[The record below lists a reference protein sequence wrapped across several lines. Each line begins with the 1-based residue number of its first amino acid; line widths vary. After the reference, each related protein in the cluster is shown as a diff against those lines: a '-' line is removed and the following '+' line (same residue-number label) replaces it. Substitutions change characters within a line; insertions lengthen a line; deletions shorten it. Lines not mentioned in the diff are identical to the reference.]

1 MNLRQRLL
9 VPPAKRVRLTDRDP
23 GDTIGL
29 EKGSETDT
37 MLAQNIARLDELQ
50 YLMYAEHRRALL
62 VVLQG
67 IDASGKDGTIRHV
80 MGGLNP
86 QGCRV
91 SAFKVPVGEEVEH
104 DFLWRVHRAVPA
116 RGDIAIFNRSHYEEV
131 LVARVRKLVS
141 KDVWSKR
148 YDQINAFERMLVE
161 NGTIVVKFFL
171 HISKAEQKRRFE
183 ERLDDPTKQWKLSP
197 GDFEDRKYW
206 DDYVEAYEDALS
218 RCSTEGAP
226 WYAVPADR
234 KWVRNF
240 AVSRILVE
248 TLEACDMKFPKPTV
262 DVSRLRSTLS

>member
-1 MNLRQRLL
+1 MRL
-9 VPPAKRVRLTDRDP
+9 ADRNP
-23 GDTIGL
+23 EDTLGL

-37 MLAQNIARLDELQ
+37 MLAKNIARLDELQ

-80 MGGLNP
+80 MSGLNP

-91 SAFKVPVGEEVEH
+91 TAFKVPVGEEVEH
-104 DFLWRVHRAVPA
+104 DFLWRVHRAAPA

-131 LVARVRKLVS
+131 LVARVRKLVP
-141 KDVWSKR
+141 KDAWSKR

-171 HISKAEQKRRFE
+171 HISKAEQRRRFE

-197 GDFEDRKYW
+197 GDFEDRTYW

-226 WYAVPADR
+226 WYVVPADR

-248 TLEACDMKFPKPTV
+248 TLDACDMKFPKPTA
-262 DVSRLRSTLS
+262 DVPRLRSTLS